1 MADGED
7 FYQTLGVPRNAS
19 QDEIQRA
26 YRQLARTYHPDINHD
41 PGAEDRFKEVSEAYD
56 VLSDPQTRRR
66 YDAFGRDFRQVPE
79 DVDPETWRR
88 SQAGARAGA
97 GRGGGRTRSS
107 AGTGGF
113 DFNSGGF
120 SSGGDIDIDDLLGGI
135 FGGRGG
141 GFGSRRGF
149 GPIPGADQEA
159 EIELTVEE
167 AYQGGRRSIT
177 LTGGDGT
184 RRSFDVTIPPGVT
197 DGQRIRLAGQ
207 GGRGSDG
214 ARNGDLYLIVRIAPH
229 PRYRLEGRDLHVEL
243 RLAPW
248 EAALGTSV
256 ALDTP
261 GGEVKVKVPGGTSSG
276 RRIRLRGRGL
286 PNPKGKAGDLFAE
299 ARIMVPA
306 QALAR
311 RTTAVRA
318 AGRGI
323 RLRSEGTAV
332 TESRAVTYA
341 IVRAPRLSLEE
352 FAVVTGLHPDLIRR
366 LVALGLIDARRD
378 SAGELWFSRS
388 QLAAVARVQRLRAGF
403 ALNYAAI
410 GLVTDLL
417 DRIAVLETA
426 LRGAQRPGR

>member
-7 FYQTLGVPRNAS
+7 FYQILGVSRDAS

-26 YRQLARTYHPDINHD
+26 YRKLARTYHPDINRD
-41 PGAEDRFKEVSEAYD
+41 PEAEDRFKEVSEAYD

-79 DVDPETWRR
+79 DVDPEMWRR
-88 SQAGARAGA
+88 SRAGA
-97 GRGGGRTRSS
+97 GAGAGAGRTRSGGTG
-107 AGTGGF
+107 GTGGF
-113 DFNSGGF
+113 GF
-120 SSGGDIDIDDLLGGI
+120 SSSGGDIDLEDLLGGI

-141 GFGSRRGF
+141 GFGSRRGW

-167 AYQGGRRSIT
+167 AYRGGRRSIT
-177 LTGGDGT
+177 LSSGDST
-184 RRSFDVTIPPGVT
+184 RRSFEVTIPPGVT

-229 PRYRLEGRDLHVEL
+229 PRYRLEGRDLYVEL

-261 GGEVKVKVPGGTSSG
+261 RGEVKVKVPAGTSSG

-306 QALAR
+306 
-311 RTTAVRA
+311 
-318 AGRGI
+318 
-323 RLRSEGTAV
+323 RL
-332 TESRAVTYA
+332 SRA
-341 IVRAPRLSLEE
+341 E
-352 FAVVTGLHPDLIRR
+352 RR
-366 LVALGLIDARRD
+366 LF
-378 SAGELWFSRS
+378 E
-388 QLAAVARVQRLRAGF
+388 QLAAESDFDPRA
-403 ALNYAAI
+403 
-410 GLVTDLL
+410 
-417 DRIAVLETA
+417 
-426 LRGAQRPGR
+426 QQ